1 MKINATIENI
11 DINVTDDEGKVVL
24 CYHATDYRFEADSIG
39 FIKAVEEHIPAI
51 KALAEKIDNA

>member
-11 DINVTDDEGKVVL
+11 DINVTDDEGKTVYAFKAL
-24 CYHATDYRFEADSIG
+24 DYRFEADSIG